1 MQEAFLCLM
10 KRCLLDEKEERVKEE
25 ERYSREREFY
35 GRGIAVK
42 STRQVLRT
50 ASN

>member
-10 KRCLLDEKEERVKEE
+10 KRRLLDEKEERVKEE

-42 STRQVLRT
+42 STRQVLRP
-50 ASN
+50 SN